1 MVLANEKS
9 SSFTL
14 FNTVLKEVYASGLPM
29 ALFYKEFPFYG
40 MLKKVGDLQGRLNLI
55 PFHVAVGQ
63 GRSGDFQ
70 ASKDGA
76 SEELFAAWQ
85 VQSKQDY
92 AYSTISR
99 KLLKEANSNQAAFVK
114 YLTTVVDGRVRAL
127 TNSIATQLFGTGNGA
142 RGAVGSSDNAANTI
156 TLAKVTDAVK
166 FEVNQTIEVRD
177 TAALGT
183 VRLFLTG
190 VESAK
195 ITKVDRVTGVLTVD
209 ANIDGNKTI
218 VAGDT
223 IFVKGDYSA
232 TPKLITGLPAWLP
245 ETVGP
250 SDNFLGQNRSI
261 DRTRLAG
268 LYADFSAGTIEE
280 ALVQGGRLI
289 SREAASS
296 PDVVLMN
303 DDDVAK
309 LILEMGS
316 KVERSEKAVGE
327 FSWSSYKVHL
337 PSGPAD
343 IIADRLCPTG
353 EAYMLKMDTWALHHA
368 PGELIELVDEDGN
381 ILQRTNDADGFEVR
395 AACYSELVCSSPVE
409 NGRIKLPS

>member
-1 MVLANEKS
+1 
-9 SSFTL
+9 
-14 FNTVLKEVYASGLPM
+14 
-29 ALFYKEFPFYG
+29 
-40 MLKKVGDLQGRLNLI
+40 MLKKSADLQGRLNLI
-55 PFHVAVGQ
+55 PFQVSFGQ
-63 GRSGDFQ
+63 GRSGSFTSAQ
-70 ASKDGA
+70 AGA

-99 KLLKEANSNQAAFVK
+99 KLMKEANSNQASFVK

-127 TNSIATQLFGTGNGA
+127 TNSVATQLFGDGSGA

-156 TLAKVTDAVK
+156 TLAKATDSVK

-177 TAALGT
+177 SANLAT

-190 VESAK
+190 VSQAR

-209 ANIDGNKTI
+209 ANIDANKTI
-218 VAGDT
+218 AANDV
-223 IFVKGDYSA
+223 IFVVGDYSA

-245 ETVGP
+245 ASVGP
-250 SDNFLGQNRSI
+250 SDSFLGQNRSI

-268 LYADFSAGTIEE
+268 HYADYSTGTIEE

-289 SREAASS
+289 SREAGSS
-296 PDVVLMN
+296 PDVVFMN
-303 DDDVAK
+303 DDDVSK

-316 KVERSEKAVGE
+316 KVQRSEKAAGE
-327 FSWSSYKVHL
+327 FSWSSYKIHL

-343 IIADRLCPTG
+343 IVADRLCPTG

-381 ILQRTNDADGFEVR
+381 ILQRTANEDGFEVR
-395 AACYSELVCSSPVE
+395 A
-409 NGRIKLPS
+409 RIAEGQEGTG

>member
-9 SSFTL
+9 NSFTL
-14 FNTVLKEVYASGLPM
+14 FNTVLKEVYGSGLPM
-29 ALFYKEFPFYG
+29 ALFYKEFPLYG
-40 MLKKVGDLQGRLNLI
+40 MLKKQGDLQGRLNLI
-55 PFHVAVGQ
+55 PFQVSFGQ
-63 GRSGDFQ
+63 GRSATFSSAQ
-70 ASKDGA
+70 AGA

-99 KLLKEANSNQAAFVK
+99 KLMKEANSNQASFVK

-127 TNSIATQLFGTGNGA
+127 TNSLATQIFSAGDGA
-142 RGAVGSSDNAANTI
+142 RGAVGSFAGSVI
-156 TLAKVTDAVK
+156 TFSKVTDAVK

-177 TAALGT
+177 AAVPATLHTMNAGGA
-183 VRLFLTG
+183 VQ
-190 VESAK
+190 AK
-195 ITKVDRVTGVLTVD
+195 ITKVDRVAGTITTDLTLGGTL
-209 ANIDGNKTI
+209 ANTDKIY
-218 VAGDT
+218 VVGDW
-223 IFVKGDYSA
+223 SA

-245 ETVGP
+245 AAVGP

-268 LYADFSAGTIEE
+268 HYADFSAGTIEE

-289 SREAASS
+289 SREAGSS
-296 PDVVLMN
+296 PDVVIMN

-309 LILEMGS
+309 LILELGS
-316 KVERSEKAVGE
+316 KVQRSEKAVGE
-327 FSWSSYKVHL
+327 FSWSSYKIHL

-343 IIADRLCPTG
+343 VVADRLCPTG
-353 EAYMLKMDTWALHHA
+353 EAYMLKMDSWCLHHA

-381 ILQRTNDADGFEVR
+381 ILQRTSAEDGFEVR
-395 AACYSELVCSSPVE
+395 AAAYAELVCNSPVE
-409 NGRIKLPS
+409 NGRFLLPA